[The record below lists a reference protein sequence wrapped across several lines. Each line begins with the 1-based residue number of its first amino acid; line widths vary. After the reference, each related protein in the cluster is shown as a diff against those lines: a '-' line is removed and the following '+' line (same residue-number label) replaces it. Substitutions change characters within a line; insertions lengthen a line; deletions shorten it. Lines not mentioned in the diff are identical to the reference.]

1 MTNIHY
7 VINAPRIFFFNFLI
21 TGIDIPDYPVSQFIE
36 LNFIEV
42 HSTSSSVVGHFI
54 TGIQFLPNPRWFVWP
69 WCSLARAGGGRGR
82 DALSLT
88 VSLVRRGPSF
98 SFLKTA
104 RN

>member
-42 HSTSSSVVGHFI
+42 HSTSSRSSVGHFI

-69 WCSLARAGGGRGR
+69 WCSLARAGEGGGGTPS
-82 DALSLT
+82 LSRSHLFA
-88 VSLVRRGPSF
+88 VDRRSH
-98 SFLKTA
+98 S
-104 RN
+104 